1 MKNNRILMDFALISV
16 LSMNAGLITAQHD
29 PDHYKYRG
37 VETCAGT
44 CHNNEESGFQYDI
57 WKKSAHSRSYA
68 ALGTNKALRIA
79 KKAGIKENPQEI
91 LHCLGCHTTGAGL
104 TSDYYLTTYRKEDGV
119 TCEACHKLKTQMQT
133 IIFKEE
139 DCLQCHNNSVHKTGK
154 FIYSKRFAHIAH
166 PMPAKKT
173 GN

>member
-1 MKNNRILMDFALISV
+1 MKNSYILMNSALFS
-16 LSMNAGLITAQHD
+16 LLLIQTGIVTAQHD
-29 PDHYKYRG
+29 TVHYKYRG

-68 ALGTNKALRIA
+68 ALGTNKASRIA
-79 KKAGIKENPQEI
+79 KKAGIEENPQEA
-91 LHCLGCHTTGAGL
+91 LRCLECHTTGAGL

-154 FIYSKRFAHIAH
+154 FIYSKQFPRIAH
-166 PMPAKKT
+166 PIPGKKP
-173 GN
+173 